1 MVRAAMSRRAG
12 PGTAVA
18 ALAITLMAGSGCGSP
33 AARHAPEQGHLAL
46 FVAAVAPK
54 PAIVSLPRVRG
65 RLPWPVALRT
75 ADGTYVVA
83 RSGAIHWLRP
93 AVRPR
98 AQVHHPAG
106 FIWMNR
112 HAGTW
117 AAMRDGHL
125 VILRNR
131 EVIWRSTARYA
142 VRDAAHM
149 ADIVIGRPGVV
160 FEVHP
165 FGPWF
170 IATWRGHE
178 HRMAA
183 TGWPEMWTRSGNLIG
198 LLHRRGSRS
207 SGYAVFS
214 PSGTRLATLAT
225 GLSNSVVDQSYDDPA
240 TGTYWYLTGNGDLL
254 RTDGVATSFV
264 ASTRALGFMSMPYLG
279 MLRGGLVQL
288 LSASA
293 NWRDGQVILYPD
305 GQLFARIPGPGGKV
319 TGFAGLS
326 ASPGHRMVAYIL
338 TNDSGNGAATIFL
351 VRPGTAPV
359 AVYRMAH
366 GPSPCGPPPLAW
378 HRSWLLYA
386 PHRGNAVI
394 INTAGSHRIVRLPS
408 TLPGGDGR
416 TVRVQAVSWR

>member
-1 MVRAAMSRRAG
+1 MSSHAG
-12 PGTAVA
+12 PGVAVTALV
-18 ALAITLMAGSGCGSP
+18 ITLMAGSGCGTP
-33 AARHAPEQGHLAL
+33 ARHAAERRHPGVLT
-46 FVAAVAPK
+46 AAVEPR
-54 PAIVSLPRVRG
+54 PAIVPLPRVRG
-65 RLPWPVALRT
+65 GLPWPVALRT

-83 RSGAIHWLRP
+83 RSGAIRWLQP
-93 AVRPR
+93 GVQQTR

-117 AAMRDGHL
+117 ATMRRGHL
-125 VILRNR
+125 VLLRNR
-131 EVIWRSTARYA
+131 EVIWQSTARYA
-142 VRDAAHM
+142 VKDAAHM

-170 IATWRGHE
+170 IARWHGPE

-198 LLHRRGSRS
+198 FLHRRGSRS

-225 GLSNSVVDQSYDDPA
+225 GLSNSVADQSYGDRA
-240 TGTYWYLTGNGDLL
+240 TGTFWYLTGNGDLV
-254 RTDGVATSFV
+254 RTDGVATSAV
-264 ASTRALGFMSMPYLG
+264 ASTRALGFRSMPYLG

-288 LSASA
+288 LSVSA

-305 GQLFARIPGPGGKV
+305 GQLFARIPGPTGQV

-326 ASPGHRMVAYIL
+326 ASPGHRSVAYIL
-338 TNDSGNGAATIFL
+338 TNDSGNAATIFL
-351 VRPGTAPV
+351 VRPGAAPV
-359 AVYRMAH
+359 AVYRTAH
-366 GPSPCGPPPLAW
+366 GPSPCAPPPLTW
-378 HRSWLLYA
+378 HGPWLLYA
-386 PHRGNAVI
+386 PHRGHAVI
-394 INTAGSHRIVRLPS
+394 INTAGSHRVIRLPS
-408 TLPGGDGR
+408 TFPGSDGR
-416 TVRVQAVSWR
+416 AVRVQAVSWR